1 MATGRSHLG
10 SQVKDTILKFELKGD
25 VASKFQPL
33 CVRHNET
40 FSRMP
45 RSAMETVCT
54 ILHAHGEV
62 SNLQAVSLTH
72 GRSPKIAHD
81 WGPQGWMKQDSAVA
95 GRQPDSTPSGR

>member
-54 ILHAHGEV
+54 ILQHTARSQICKLSH
-62 SNLQAVSLTH
+62 SLMD
-72 GRSPKIAHD
+72 GAPRSRTIGVHR
-81 WGPQGWMKQDSAVA
+81 A
-95 GRQPDSTPSGR
+95 G